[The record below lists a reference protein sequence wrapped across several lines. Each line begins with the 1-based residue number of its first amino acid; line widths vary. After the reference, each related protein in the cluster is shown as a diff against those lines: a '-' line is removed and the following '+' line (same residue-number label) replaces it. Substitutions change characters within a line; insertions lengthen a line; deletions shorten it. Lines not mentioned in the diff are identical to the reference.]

1 MGGRSQ
7 GSGGG
12 GNTWN
17 PISTDS
23 TSKRVIWAIGTGGA
37 SELARAGADNPSV
50 GWLTPGGTFGTGYR
64 GGQDTLKAI
73 NAPLEESRRQS
84 EELMRQQR
92 EMAEKAA
99 AEKTAADEALAKEQ
113 AKQQAG
119 LDMKSAKQRQARLAS
134 GAKGRSDTILTGPL
148 GLTASGPKSGRT
160 LLGS

>member
-1 MGGRSQ
+1 MGGKSQ

-37 SELARAGADNPSV
+37 SELARAGADNPAL
-50 GWLTPGGTFGTGYR
+50 GLLTGAGVAGAGYR
-64 GGQDTLKAI
+64 GGQEGLKII
-73 NAPLEESRRQS
+73 NAPLEEARKQS
-84 EELMRQQR
+84 EEQAKIMRD
-92 EMAEKAA
+92 MAEKAA
-99 AEKTAADEALAKEQ
+99 NEKTAADEALAKEQ

>member
-1 MGGRSQ
+1 MGSKS
-7 GSGGG
+7 SGGE
-12 GNTWN
+12 
-17 PISTDS
+17 
-23 TSKRVIWAIGTGGA
+23 RVAWAIGTGGA
-37 SELARAGADNPSV
+37 SELYRSGQEGGVGKYFGAGALGYGQSKV
-50 GWLTPGGTFGTGYR
+50 EGG
-64 GGQDTLKAI
+64 L
-73 NAPLEESRRQS
+73 NAPAEEARKQT
-84 EELMRQQR
+84 ELLAKQQR

-99 AEKTAADEALAKEQ
+99 ADKTAADEALAKEQ